1 MQKISVSVVF
11 LLAMLFIHAPAQAVY
26 NVTTTGSTVTPPDNC
41 GFTVTGSSDGW
52 IRIHLLNDTGS
63 VRDLWVRAGQYY
75 PLRVKDVLI
84 PSSGSHPSGLSF
96 DDSQTCGYTRSF
108 GADECGNY
116 SFGDIPGNVGFF
128 AGEIVGSSTGEIDV
142 LVRTDSASDPW
153 RRYEV
158 VPGEFVLG
166 DIATCELVTGS
177 ALGYITT
184 VGQ

>member
-1 MQKISVSVVF
+1 MKQAFVSVVF
-11 LLAMLFIHAPAQAVY
+11 LLALLFAQTPAQAVY
-26 NVTTTGSTVTPPDNC
+26 NVTTTNSTVTPPDNC
-41 GFTVTGSSDGW
+41 GFTVTGTTDGW

-63 VRDLWVRAGQYY
+63 GRDLWVRAGQFY

-84 PSSGSHPSGLSF
+84 STSAPYPTGLSF

-116 SFGDIPGNVGFF
+116 SFGDIPGNVGFYAGGF
-128 AGEIVGSSTGEIDV
+128 SSSPGEIEV
-142 LVRTDSASDPW
+142 LVRTDSPSDPW
-153 RRYEV
+153 RTYEV

-166 DIATCELVTGS
+166 DIATCQLAAGPGPT
-177 ALGYITT
+177 YITT